1 MAYWGMAMKPNG
13 TSAGTGEIDL
23 GDPLTVDIDD
33 LPVHLDGRVQDSPQ
47 QAHGLEYFERTW
59 LHTNGFG
66 VLRRFQEGI
75 DDAAVDAA
83 TGQFDGC
90 GEADRAAAGN
100 EYLRLR
106 GVRHALIMLPP

>member
-1 MAYWGMAMKPNG
+1 MAASR
-13 TSAGTGEIDL
+13 TA
-23 GDPLTVDIDD
+23 
-33 LPVHLDGRVQDSPQ
+33 PQ
-47 QAHGLEYFERTW
+47 QAHGLEYLERTW

-83 TGQFDGC
+83 TGQFDGR
-90 GEADRAAAGN
+90 GEADRAAAGD